1 MECNDDVFC
10 VMLWRP
16 PISKRTDTLLPY
28 TTRYRSVQMTRV
40 FCQQGTS
47 LRTAA
52 LVPYRVIGHRRS
64 LERPLQIGT
73 GFGIFAARCQKIGIE
88 EVAVETGRIDRQCR
102 LKIVARLVGA
112 AKAER
117 KSRHLAIQH
126 AKADRKSVV

>member
-1 MECNDDVFC
+1 MDSGVA
-10 VMLWRP
+10 RP
-16 PISKRTDTLLPY
+16 TCSITTWLLSHPGLGG
-28 TTRYRSVQMTRV
+28 QMTRV

-88 EVAVETGRIDRQCR
+88 EVAVETGRIDRSEEHTSELQSLMRISYAGLC
-102 LKIVARLVGA
+102 LK
-112 AKAER
+112 KQNTTQND
-117 KSRHLAIQH
+117 KYYSN
-126 AKADRKSVV
+126 